1 MIRIIPCSGNT
12 QGWHVLWSR
21 GRNPW

>member
-21 GRNPW
+21 CRNPW